1 MIFQK
6 PLLPYLLMI
15 GLTIATACTPIKSTS
30 PEEIKIAVIA
40 DIHLSNVYG
49 KLKDSEYRGLR
60 NTQNGKYAHIR
71 TMESQLYSTRIFNE
85 NYFAF
90 LSAMDHVVDRG
101 IKYVILPGDFSDDGQ
116 PIHIRGLKKILA
128 HYSTTYEIKFFLITG
143 NHDVVQPYNHRD
155 GKRDFLGEG
164 GKAQPIMSRSGM
176 YTSQQNKEHP
186 VVISNDL
193 QNLGYEEITSF
204 LGDYGFFPRKEYLY
218 WETPFSEYN
227 YENYSLHKAK
237 QTADLTKRSHKIS
250 PNNLPIPDISYL
262 VEPVEG
268 LWLLALDAN
277 TYIQEEKQGKDPSQP
292 EYPNTGLGLNN
303 LLEDKKYLLDWVRKV
318 ADNAQ
323 KKGKTLVAFS
333 HYPMVEFNDGASPE
347 MEELLVGSKMQ
358 LKRVPDKKVA
368 QLFAQAGLKLHLGG
382 HMHLNDTG
390 VAVSDEGNTLF
401 NIQTPSLAAYK
412 PAFKI
417 LTLKKD
423 GFAEVETIVM
433 DSVPK
438 YREFFGLYHQEYD
451 FLECLKENRIWN
463 KEVLT
468 SQNYGEFME
477 WHLKE
482 LVRLRFLPNEWPPD
496 FKEFLV
502 GLSGK
507 ELLLLSRN
515 NTSLPLGAVLENLR
529 DNPDKRREL
538 PKSVKE
544 KTKKRPTAT
553 SSFEEWSGQDLL
565 LDLYRLRSADRLA
578 LKDIGPYRAKQYQL
592 IMDSILDNP
601 SFKQG
606 EDPVK
611 RKMYLFAC
619 IFNKFLNGAPS
630 DHFQLNLNSGTIISL
645 KQPIYENK

>member
-6 PLLPYLLMI
+6 PLLPHLLMI
-15 GLTIATACTPIKSTS
+15 GLIIIVSCAPIKTTA
-30 PEEIKIAVIA
+30 PEDIKIAVIA

-49 KLKDSEYRGLR
+49 QLEDSDYKGLK
-60 NTQNGKYAHIR
+60 NAQNGKYAHIR
-71 TMESQLYSTRIFNE
+71 TMGSQLHSTRIFNE

-90 LSAMDHVVDRG
+90 LSAMDNVVDRN

-116 PIHIRGLKKILA
+116 PIHIRGLKKILD
-128 HYSTTYEIKFFLITG
+128 HYSTTYGIKFFLITG

-155 GKRDFLGEG
+155 GKRDFLGAG
-164 GKAQPIMSRSGM
+164 GKAQPIMSQPGM
-176 YTSQQNKEHP
+176 YTSKQNKEHP

-193 QNLGYEEITSF
+193 QNLGYEEITRF
-204 LGDYGFFPRKEYLY
+204 LGDYGFFPRREYLY

-227 YENYSLHKAK
+227 YENYSFHKAK
-237 QTADLTKRSHKIS
+237 QTAGLAKRSHKIS

-277 TYIQEEKQGKDPSQP
+277 TYIQEEKQGNDPSQP

-318 ADNAQ
+318 ADNA
-323 KKGKTLVAFS
+323 KKMDKTLVAFS

-358 LKRVPDKKVA
+358 LKRVPDKRVA

-417 LTLKKD
+417 LTLKEG
-423 GFAEVETIVM
+423 GFAEVETVVM

-438 YREFFGLYHQEYD
+438 FKDFFGLYHQEYD
-451 FLECLKENRIWN
+451 FLERLKENRIWN
-463 KEVLT
+463 KEVLS

-482 LVRLRFLPNEWPPD
+482 LVRLRFLPDEWPTGFKD
-496 FKEFLV
+496 FFV

-507 ELLLLSRN
+507 ELLLLSMDT
-515 NTSLPLGAVLENLR
+515 TSLPLGTVMENLR
-529 DNPDKRREL
+529 DNPDKTMEL
-538 PKSVKE
+538 PKSVEE
-544 KTKKRPTAT
+544 KTKKIQAVTT
-553 SSFEEWSGQDLL
+553 HFEEWSGQDLL
-565 LDLYRLRSADRLA
+565 LDLYKLRSADRLA
-578 LKDIGPYRAKQYQL
+578 LKDIGPHRTKQYRL
-592 IMDSILDNP
+592 IIDSILNNP
-601 SFKQG
+601 AFQG
-606 EDPVK
+606 KDDPMK
-611 RKMYLFAC
+611 RNMYLLAS

-645 KQPIYENK
+645 KQPIYENE